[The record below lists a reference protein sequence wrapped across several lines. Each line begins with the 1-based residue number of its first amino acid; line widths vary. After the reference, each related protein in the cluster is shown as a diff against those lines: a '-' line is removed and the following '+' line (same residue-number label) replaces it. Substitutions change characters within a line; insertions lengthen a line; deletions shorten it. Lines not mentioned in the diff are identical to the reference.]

1 MIHQWKKPYTIEYSE
16 SLTTLKHK
24 PKVQIKAT
32 TTEETE
38 ITEKQTYTEIL
49 SKNGNPSR
57 RQNIKN
63 LLRQQHYIQLKKYQ
77 KLPSMNPNK
86 KHQKQG

>member
-1 MIHQWKKPYTIEYSE
+1 MIHQWKKSYTIEYSE

-24 PKVQIKAT
+24 PKVQIKET

-49 SKNGNPSR
+49 SKSGNPSR

-63 LLRQQHYIQLKKYQ
+63 LLRQQHYTQLKKYQ
-77 KLPSMNPNK
+77 KLPSMSPNK

>member
-1 MIHQWKKPYTIEYSE
+1 MIHQWKKSYTIEYSE

-49 SKNGNPSR
+49 SKSGNPSR

-77 KLPSMNPNK
+77 KLLSMNPNK